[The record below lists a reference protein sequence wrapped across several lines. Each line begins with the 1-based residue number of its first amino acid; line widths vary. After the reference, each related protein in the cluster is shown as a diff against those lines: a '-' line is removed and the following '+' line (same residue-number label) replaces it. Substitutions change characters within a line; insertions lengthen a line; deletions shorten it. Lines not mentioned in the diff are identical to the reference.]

1 MQIENFPQTGAVPP
15 AEMARMAEQAAVG
28 KSKKEPQITLM
39 LAFLAGLFIAIAG
52 MFYTTVS
59 AGSSAMPYGMAKLI
73 GGITFS
79 MGLMLV
85 ILCGAELFTSNTL
98 LLMGR
103 ATGRISLSAIGK
115 NWTLVYFGNLI
126 GSLVFVALMIGSGQY
141 LSGHG
146 AIGQSA
152 LYIANAKLGHT
163 FMAALILGILCN
175 LLVCLTYWLSLSSRT
190 ATGKMLACVLPVA
203 AFIAAGFEHSIANM
217 YLLPMGLIIKNT
229 ASPEFWSM
237 IGYTA
242 DDFANIN
249 LYNVLVMNIIPVT
262 IGNIIGGGVMVGLSN
277 WFVFLRKD
285 NLSKVE
291 KRSEKDLRSA

>member
-1 MQIENFPQTGAVPP
+1 MQIENFPQFGAVPP
-15 AEMARMAEQAAVG
+15 AEMAKMAEQTAVG
-28 KSKKEPQITLM
+28 KTLKQPQVTLM
-39 LAFLAGLFIAIAG
+39 LAFLAGLFISIAG

-59 AGSSAMPYGMAKLI
+59 AGSGSMPYGMAKLI
-73 GGITFS
+73 GGISFS

-103 ATGRISLSAIGK
+103 ATGRISLGAIAK
-115 NWTLVYFGNLI
+115 NWTLVYFGNMF
-126 GSLVFVALMIGSGQY
+126 GSFVFVALMIGSGQY

-163 FMAALILGILCN
+163 FGQAIILGVLCN

-190 ATGKMLACVLPVA
+190 AAGKMLACVLPVA

-217 YLLPMGLIIKNT
+217 YLLPMGLIIKNIAT
-229 ASPEFWSM
+229 PEFWSM
-237 IGYTA
+237 IGYSA
-242 DDFANIN
+242 SDFANIN
-249 LYNVLVMNIIPVT
+249 LHNVLMMNIIPVT

-277 WFVFLRKD
+277 WFVFLRKK
-285 NLSKVE
+285 S
-291 KRSEKDLRSA
+291 